1 MMARGLILTTVCV
14 LLAGCSDGTT
24 LRGMRN
30 TSAGPEEFN
39 VAPTRELETPDNL
52 AALPVPTPGGAN
64 LVDQTPKA
72 DAVAALGGNPAALNG
87 TAVAAADG
95 ALVSYAGRAGIDARI
110 RPTLAAEDQAFRERE
125 ARFSRLRLF
134 GSDRYYMAYQK
145 QTLDAQATARKFR
158 RAGVPTPSAPPG
170 R

>member
-1 MMARGLILTTVCV
+1 
-14 LLAGCSDGTT
+14 
-24 LRGMRN
+24 MRN

-39 VAPTRELETPDNL
+39 VAPTRKLETPETF

-72 DAVAALGGNPAALNG
+72 DAVAALGGNPAALAG
-87 TAVAAADG
+87 TSVAAADG
-95 ALVSYAGRAGIDARI
+95 ALVSYVGRSGIDGAI

-134 GSDRYYMAYQK
+134 GVDRYYMAYK
-145 QTLDAQATARKFR
+145 NQTLDAQAAARAFR
-158 RAGVPTPSAPPG
+158 RAGVTTPSAPPAN
-170 R
+170 